1 MMTTRLLHCC
11 AAWGGELRRLFF
23 VALFSMLTLG
33 AAAQGNSIKG
43 NVVDAAGQ
51 PVIGASVLVKG
62 TLNGANTDI
71 DGNFQLNNVPANATI
86 EVSFVGYKTVE
97 TTAVASKTF
106 YNITLEED
114 SATLDEVVVVGYGVQ
129 KKSDVTGALTRV
141 GAEELNTK
149 PVMNAFE
156 ALQGKAA
163 GVDITSNQRPGEIGS
178 IRIRGNRSLTASNS
192 PLYVVD
198 GVPLSAGG
206 IETLNP
212 RDIESIDILKDAS
225 STAIYGSR
233 GANGVVL
240 VTTKR
245 GKVGQFSLNY
255 SGTVTVEHLKDL
267 QPSMSA
273 SDMITFMRWANHNA
287 TPNAY
292 PRGDQP
298 TYDTDLAMFG
308 ANPAWFNIK
317 KGWVDGVWDPSKVTN
332 YDWGDLVTK
341 TGITHE
347 HTLSGSGGTENIQGS
362 FSFGY
367 LNNDGTQKG
376 QEYQRYNF
384 ASTVDVTPKSW
395 FKMGASINL
404 SYTEQ
409 QYGYSRTGQV
419 GTNSGP
425 TDIYNAAKAL
435 PNYALPYDEAGNL
448 ASMPAGSDNAAL
460 TVMDEWTKSNDN
472 RESFRALGSFY
483 AQVDFGEI
491 WKPLK
496 GLSYKFA
503 FGPDFRYRRNGV
515 FIDASSA
522 GRNGGKNYAKWGAD
536 RYFSWTLD
544 NMILYNRQFGKHNI
558 GVTLLQSASKYNHE
572 NASMSGQG
580 YPYPSMLW
588 NNMGIIDIYD
598 SEQHSA
604 GMGTGF
610 GENQLASYMAR
621 INYNFDERFL
631 LTVSGRYDGSSVLA
645 KGNKWEFFP
654 SAAFGWRINQES
666 WLRDV
671 DWINNLKVRVGVGTT
686 GNAAVDAYS
695 TLGTVSQFHMPGN
708 GAESSFTIIAMNE
721 PYYVNMS
728 KSQNYMPNKTLGWE
742 KTTQWNYGIDFG
754 FFDNR
759 IMGTID
765 IYHSRTEDLL
775 MDATI
780 PTLTGYQTMMANI
793 GETKNFGV
801 ELGLDLTPVR
811 TKDFEWVS
819 SINTAYQKDEIVS
832 LLNGKQDMID
842 NKWFI
847 GQSIGVYYDYD
858 HAGLWQDTPEDQA
871 EMAKFNANGHKF
883 QPGLVRPVDQN
894 GDYKID
900 KDDRVIVGNT
910 NPKWTLGWSN
920 TFTWK
925 GLELTLELYG
935 RFGYMVSTGGM
946 ALSGAANQVEVDYWT
961 PDHTNSDWQKPIYN
975 SSRSAG
981 DPNAGLLGYEKAS
994 FLKVR
999 NLSLG
1004 YNFPK
1009 SICNKIG
1016 FSSLKVY
1023 VQGRNLGNIY
1033 SSIDYLDLDL
1043 GTSFYN
1049 RGFTIG
1055 LNIGF

>member
-1 MMTTRLLHCC
+1 MFL
-11 AAWGGELRRLFF
+11 
-23 VALFSMLTLG
+23 VALFSVLTLS
-33 AAAQGNSIKG
+33 AAAQSNSIKG
-43 NVVDAAGQ
+43 NVVDTSGQ

-62 TLNGANTDI
+62 TLNGANTDVN
-71 DGNFQLNNVPANATI
+71 GNFQLSNVPANATI

-97 TTAVASKTF
+97 TVAIPSKTF
-106 YNITLEED
+106 YNITMEED

-178 IRIRGNRSLTASNS
+178 IRIRGNRSLNASNT

-245 GKVGQFSLNY
+245 GKTGQFNLNY
-255 SGTVTVEHLKDL
+255 SGTVTVESIKDL

-273 SDMITFMRWANHNA
+273 ADMTTFVRWARHNA
-287 TPNAY
+287 TPDKY
-292 PRGDQP
+292 PNGDKP
-298 TYDTDLAMFG
+298 TYESDQEMFG
-308 ANPAWFNIK
+308 ATPFWFNIQ
-317 KGWVDGVWDPSKVTN
+317 KGWVNGVWDPSKVTD
-332 YDWGDLVTK
+332 YDWEGLVTK

-367 LNNDGTQKG
+367 LSNDGTQKG

-384 ASTVDVTPKSW
+384 ASTVDVTPKAW

-409 QYGYSRTGQV
+409 QYGFSRTGQSS
-419 GTNSGP
+419 NSGP
-425 TDIYNAAKAL
+425 TDIYGAAKAL
-435 PNYALPYDEAGNL
+435 PHYALPYDEAGNL
-448 ASMPAGSDNAAL
+448 QIMPGGSDANAY

-503 FGPDFRYRRNGV
+503 FGPDFRYRRNGI

-522 GRNGGKNYAKWGAD
+522 ARAGSSNYVKWGAD

-544 NMILYNRQFGKHNI
+544 NMILYNRQFGKHNV

-572 NASMSGQG
+572 NASMSGQN

-598 SEQHSA
+598 SSTYKA

-610 GENQLASYMAR
+610 SENQLASYMAR

-645 KGNKWEFFP
+645 KGNKWAFFP
-654 SAAFGWRINQES
+654 SAAIGWRINQES
-666 WLRDV
+666 WLRDK
-671 DWINNLKVRVGVGTT
+671 DWINNLKLRVGVGTT
-686 GNAAVDAYS
+686 GNSAVDAYG
-695 TLGTVSQFHMPGN
+695 TLGTVSQFYMPGN
-708 GAESSFTIIAMNE
+708 GANSSMTILAMNE
-721 PYYVNMS
+721 PYYVDMS

-765 IYHSRTEDLL
+765 IYHSHTKDLL
-775 MDATI
+775 MKATV
-780 PTLTGYQTMMANI
+780 PTLTGYQTMMANV
-793 GETKNFGV
+793 GETKNFGIEFGV
-801 ELGLDLTPVR
+801 DFTPVR

-819 SINTAYQKDEIVS
+819 SINAAYQKDEIIS

-847 GQSIGVYYDYD
+847 GQSIGVFYDYD
-858 HAGLWQDTPEDQA
+858 NIGLWQDTPEDLA
-871 EMAKFNANGHKF
+871 LMEKYNANGHKF
-883 QPGLVRPVDQN
+883 QPGMVRPVDQPDEN
-894 GDYKID
+894 GEIDYKINE
-900 KDDRVIVGNT
+900 KDRVILGNT
-910 NPKWTLGWSN
+910 TPRWTMGWSN

-925 GLELTLELYG
+925 GLELAIELYG
-935 RFGYMVSTGGM
+935 RMGYMISTGGEG
-946 ALSGAANQVEVDYWT
+946 LSGAANQRVVDYWT
-961 PDHTNSDWQKPIYN
+961 PDNPGADWQKPVYN
-975 SSRSAG
+975 SSRSATDG
-981 DPNAGLLGYEKAS
+981 NAGLLGYKSAS

-1033 SSIDYLDLDL
+1033 SSIDFIDLDL
-1043 GTSFYN
+1043 GTTYYN
-1049 RGFTIG
+1049 RGFTVG

>member
-1 MMTTRLLHCC
+1 MKTTRHLQSC

-33 AAAQGNSIKG
+33 AAAQSNSIKG
-43 NVVDAAGQ
+43 NVVDTSGQ

-62 TLNGANTDI
+62 TMNGTNTDI
-71 DGNFQLNNVPANATI
+71 NGNFSLNNVPANGTL
-86 EVSFVGYKTVE
+86 EVTFIGFKTVE
-97 TTAVASKTF
+97 TIAVPSQTF
-106 YNITLEED
+106 FNITMEED

-141 GAEELNTK
+141 DSETLNTK

-163 GVDITSNQRPGEIGS
+163 GVDITSNQRPGEIGD
-178 IRIRGNRSLTASNS
+178 IRIRGNRSLNASNK

-245 GKVGQFSLNY
+245 GKTGQFNLNY
-255 SGTVTVEHLKDL
+255 SGTVTVENIKDL
-267 QPSMSA
+267 QPAMSA
-273 SDMITFMRWANHNA
+273 SDMITFVRWAKYNA
-287 TPNAY
+287 NPNIN

-298 TYDTDLAMFG
+298 SYEKDKDYFTG
-308 ANPAWFNIK
+308 NPGWANIE
-317 KGWVDGVWDPSKVTN
+317 KGWVNGVWDPSKVTD
-332 YDWGDLVTK
+332 YDWGGLVTK

-347 HTLSGSGGTENIQGS
+347 HTLSGSGGTENVQGS

-367 LNNDGTQKG
+367 LSNDGTQKG

-395 FKMGASINL
+395 FKMGASVNL

-409 QYGYSRTGQV
+409 QYGFSRTGQV
-419 GTNSGP
+419 GTKSGP
-425 TDIYNAAKAL
+425 TDIYGAAKAI
-435 PNYALPYDEAGNL
+435 PRYALPYDEDGDIIN
-448 ASMPAGSDNAAL
+448 MPAGSETAAL

-503 FGPDFRYRRNGV
+503 FGPDFRYRRNGI

-522 GRNGGKNYAKWGAD
+522 ARAGGKNYVKWGAD

-544 NMILYNRQFGKHNI
+544 NMILYNRQFGKHNV

-588 NNMGIIDIYD
+588 NNMGIIDIKDTQY
-598 SEQHSA
+598 SA

-610 GENQLASYMAR
+610 SENQLASYMAR

-645 KGNKWEFFP
+645 KGNKWAFFP
-654 SAAFGWRINQES
+654 SAAIGWRINQES
-666 WLRDV
+666 WLRDK
-671 DWINNLKVRVGVGTT
+671 DWINNLKLRVGVGTT
-686 GNAAVDAYS
+686 GNSSVDAYG
-695 TLGTVSQFHMPGN
+695 TLGVVSQFKMPGN
-708 GAESSFTIIAMNE
+708 GYNSSFPILSTNE
-721 PYYVNMS
+721 PYYVNMDS
-728 KSQNYMPNKTLGWE
+728 KQNYMPNKTLGWE

-765 IYHSRTEDLL
+765 IYHSHTKDLL
-775 MDATI
+775 MKATV
-780 PTLTGYQTMMANI
+780 PTLTGYQSMMANV
-793 GETKNFGV
+793 GETKNFGIEIGV
-801 ELGLDLTPVR
+801 DFTPVR

-842 NKWFI
+842 NSWFI
-847 GQSIGVYYDYD
+847 GQSIGVYYGFD

-883 QPGLVRPVDQN
+883 EPGMVRPVDQDGN
-894 GDYKID
+894 YKIGD
-900 KDDRVIVGNT
+900 EDRVILGNK
-910 NPKWTLGWSN
+910 NPNWTLGWSN
-920 TFTWK
+920 TFSWK
-925 GLELTLELYG
+925 GIELSLELYG
-935 RFGYMVSTGGM
+935 RFGYMVSTEGQ
-946 ALSGAANQVEVDYWT
+946 ALSGAANQYEVDYWT
-961 PDHTNSDWQKPIYN
+961 PDHTNSEWQKPIYN
-975 SSRSAG
+975 SSRSSG
-981 DPNAGLLGYEKAS
+981 DPYCGLLGYKKAS

-1033 SSIDYLDLDL
+1033 SSVDFWDLDL
-1043 GTSFYN
+1043 GTSYYN
-1049 RGFTIG
+1049 RGFTVG

>member
-1 MMTTRLLHCC
+1 MKTARLLQCC
-11 AAWGGELRRLFF
+11 AAWGGELRRLFL
-23 VALFSMLTLG
+23 VALFSVLTLS

-43 NVVDAAGQ
+43 NVVDASGQ

-62 TLNGANTDI
+62 TLNGTNTDVN
-71 DGNFQLNNVPANATI
+71 GNFALNNVPANGII
-86 EVSFVGYKTVE
+86 EVSFIGYKPVE
-97 TTAVASKTF
+97 TVAVPSQTF
-106 YNITLEED
+106 FNITMEED

-141 GAEELNTK
+141 DSETLNTK

-163 GVDITSNQRPGEIGS
+163 GVDITSNQRPGEIGD
-178 IRIRGNRSLTASNS
+178 IRIRGNRSLNASNK

-245 GKVGQFSLNY
+245 GKAGQFNLNY
-255 SGTVTVEHLKDL
+255 SGTVTVEKIKDL
-267 QPSMSA
+267 QPAMSA
-273 SDMITFMRWANHNA
+273 SDMITFVRWAKYNA
-287 TPNAY
+287 NPNIN
-292 PRGDQP
+292 PRGDEP
-298 TYDTDLAMFG
+298 SYEKDKDYFTG
-308 ANPAWFNIK
+308 NPGWANIE
-317 KGWVDGVWDPSKVTN
+317 KGWVNGVWDPSKVTD
-332 YDWGDLVTK
+332 YDWGGLVTK

-347 HTLSGSGGTENIQGS
+347 HTLSGSGGTENVQGS

-367 LNNDGTQKG
+367 LSNDGTQKG

-384 ASTVDVTPKSW
+384 SSTVDVTPKSW
-395 FKMGASINL
+395 FKMGASVNL

-419 GTNSGP
+419 GTQSGP
-425 TDIYNAAKAL
+425 TDIYLAAKAL
-435 PNYALPYDEAGNL
+435 PRYALPYDENGEIIN
-448 ASMPAGSDNAAL
+448 MPAGSETAAL

-503 FGPDFRYRRNGV
+503 FGPDFRYRRNGI

-522 GRNGGKNYAKWGAD
+522 GRAGGKNYVKWGAD

-544 NMILYNRQFGKHNI
+544 NMILYNRQFGKHNV

-588 NNMGIIDIYD
+588 NNMGIIDIKDTQY
-598 SEQHSA
+598 SA

-610 GENQLASYMAR
+610 SENQLASYMAR

-645 KGNKWEFFP
+645 KGNKWAFFP
-654 SAAFGWRINQES
+654 SAAIGWRINQES
-666 WLRDV
+666 WLRDKE
-671 DWINNLKVRVGVGTT
+671 WINNLKLRVGVGTT
-686 GNAAVDAYS
+686 GNSSVDAYG
-695 TLGTVSQFHMPGN
+695 TLGVVSQFKMPGDGYN
-708 GAESSFTIIAMNE
+708 SSFPILSTNE
-721 PYYVNMS
+721 PYYVNMDS
-728 KSQNYMPNKTLGWE
+728 KQNYMPNKTLGWE

-765 IYHSRTEDLL
+765 IYHSRTKDLL
-775 MDATI
+775 MKATV
-780 PTLTGYQTMMANI
+780 PTLTGYQSMMANV
-793 GETKNFGV
+793 GETKNFGIEIGV
-801 ELGLDLTPVR
+801 DFTPVR

-842 NKWFI
+842 NSWFI
-847 GQSIGVYYDYD
+847 GQSIGVYYGFAN
-858 HAGLWQDTPEDQA
+858 AGLWQDTPEDQA

-883 QPGLVRPVDQN
+883 EPGMVRPIDQDGN
-894 GDYKID
+894 YKIGD
-900 KDDRVIVGNT
+900 EDRVILGNK
-910 NPKWTLGWSN
+910 NPNWTLGWSN
-920 TFTWK
+920 TFSWK
-925 GLELTLELYG
+925 GIELSLELYG
-935 RFGYMVSTGGM
+935 RFGYMVSTEGQ
-946 ALSGAANQVEVDYWT
+946 ALSGAANQYEVDYWT
-961 PDHTNSDWQKPIYN
+961 PDHTNSEWQKPIYN
-975 SSRSAG
+975 SSRSSG
-981 DPNAGLLGYEKAS
+981 DPYCGLLGYKKAS

-1033 SSIDYLDLDL
+1033 SSVDFWDLDL
-1043 GTSFYN
+1043 GTSYYN
-1049 RGFTIG
+1049 RGFTVG

>member
-1 MMTTRLLHCC
+1 MNTIIKH
-11 AAWGGELRRLFF
+11 
-23 VALFSMLTLG
+23 FSVSVRFI
-33 AAAQGNSIKG
+33 AAALLLACSFSLRAAGEHEIKG
-43 NVVDAAGQ
+43 RVVDPDGK
-51 PVIGASVLVKG
+51 PIPGAVVNVAEQSRIVLTDADG
-62 TLNGANTDI
+62 AFTLVGAMPEDE
-71 DGNFQLNNVPANATI
+71 VNASRT
-86 EVSFVGYKTVE
+86 GYKTAVVPVE
-97 TTAVASKTF
+97 SLNEFLV
-106 YNITLEED
+106 ITLDPDNDPYSHEMALAFTEKPKKTVIEGT
-114 SATLDEVVVVGYGVQ
+114 STVSGKELQRYPITVLQNAFNSTLTGVQ
-129 KKSDVTGALTRV
+129 TYEASSEPGW
-141 GAEELNTK
+141 AETK
-149 PVMNAFE
+149 
-156 ALQGKAA
+156 LY
-163 GVDITSNQRPGEIGS
+163 
-178 IRIRGNRSLTASNS
+178 IRGLR
-192 PLYVVD
+192 
-198 GVPLSAGG
+198 
-206 IETLNP
+206 TLNSSARNP
-212 RDIESIDILKDAS
+212 IFIVDNVERDISFLDAFPIESVTILKDAAA
-225 STAIYGSR
+225 TAIYGMR

-245 GKVGQFSLNY
+245 GKTGQFNLNY
-255 SGTVTVEHLKDL
+255 SGTVTVENIKDL
-267 QPSMSA
+267 QPAMSA
-273 SDMITFMRWANHNA
+273 SDMITFVRWAKYNA
-287 TPNAY
+287 NPNIN

-298 TYDTDLAMFG
+298 SYEKDKDYFTG
-308 ANPAWFNIK
+308 NPGWANIE
-317 KGWVDGVWDPSKVTN
+317 KGWVNGVWDPSKVTD
-332 YDWGDLVTK
+332 YDWGGLVTK

-347 HTLSGSGGTENIQGS
+347 HTLSGSGGTENVQGS

-367 LNNDGTQKG
+367 LSNDGTQKG

-395 FKMGASINL
+395 FKMGASVNL

-409 QYGYSRTGQV
+409 QYGFSRTGQV

-425 TDIYNAAKAL
+425 TDIYGAAKAI
-435 PNYALPYDEAGNL
+435 PRYALPYDEDGDIIN
-448 ASMPAGSDNAAL
+448 MPAGSETAAL

-503 FGPDFRYRRNGV
+503 FGPDFRYRRNGI

-522 GRNGGKNYAKWGAD
+522 ARAGGKNYVKWGAD

-544 NMILYNRQFGKHNI
+544 NMILYNRQFGKHNV

-588 NNMGIIDIYD
+588 NNMGIIDIKDTQY
-598 SEQHSA
+598 SA

-610 GENQLASYMAR
+610 SENQLASYMAR

-645 KGNKWEFFP
+645 KGNKWAFFP
-654 SAAFGWRINQES
+654 SAAIGWRINQES
-666 WLRDV
+666 WLRDK
-671 DWINNLKVRVGVGTT
+671 DWINNLKLRVGVGTT
-686 GNAAVDAYS
+686 GNSSVDAYG
-695 TLGTVSQFHMPGN
+695 TLGVVSQFKMPGN
-708 GAESSFTIIAMNE
+708 GYNSSFPILSTNE
-721 PYYVNMS
+721 PYYVNMDS
-728 KSQNYMPNKTLGWE
+728 KQNYMPNKTLGWE

-765 IYHSRTEDLL
+765 IYHSHTKDLL
-775 MDATI
+775 MKATV
-780 PTLTGYQTMMANI
+780 PTLTGYQSMMANV
-793 GETKNFGV
+793 GETKNFGIEIGV
-801 ELGLDLTPVR
+801 DFTPVR

-842 NKWFI
+842 NSWFI
-847 GQSIGVYYDYD
+847 GQSIGVYYGFD

-883 QPGLVRPVDQN
+883 EPGMVRPVDQDGN
-894 GDYKID
+894 YKIGD
-900 KDDRVIVGNT
+900 EDRVILGNK
-910 NPKWTLGWSN
+910 NPNWTLGWSN
-920 TFTWK
+920 TFSWK
-925 GLELTLELYG
+925 GIELSLELYG
-935 RFGYMVSTGGM
+935 RFGYMVSTEGQ
-946 ALSGAANQVEVDYWT
+946 ALSGAANQYEVDYWT
-961 PDHTNSDWQKPIYN
+961 PDHTNSEWQKPIYN
-975 SSRSAG
+975 SSRSSG
-981 DPNAGLLGYEKAS
+981 DPYCGLLGYKKAS

-1033 SSIDYLDLDL
+1033 SSVDFWDLDL
-1043 GTSFYN
+1043 GTSYYN
-1049 RGFTIG
+1049 RGFTVG

>member
-1 MMTTRLLHCC
+1 MTEKFYSFTKTAALRLALVLAFVSL
-11 AAWGGELRRLFF
+11 AAGSASAQSRTVTGT
-23 VALFSMLTLG
+23 VKDSMGPVLAASVVVEGTTLG
-33 AAAQGNSIKG
+33 VST
-43 NVVDAAGQ
+43 D
-51 PVIGASVLVKG
+51 
-62 TLNGANTDI
+62 LNGKFRI
-71 DGNFQLNNVPANATI
+71 EVPASAKQLR
-86 EVSFVGYKTVE
+86 VSFIGYDDSYV
-97 TTAVASKTF
+97 
-106 YNITLEED
+106 TLQPSQTDYEV
-114 SATLDEVVVVGYGVQ
+114 TLSESSNQLDDVVVVGYATVKRRDVVGSVSSINSEALTQMPVASVSEAMSGRMAGVQ
-129 KKSDVTGALTRV
+129 VTATEGDPDADVRIRV
-141 GAEELNTK
+141 RGT
-149 PVMNAFE
+149 
-156 ALQGKAA
+156 
-163 GVDITSNQRPGEIGS
+163 GS
-178 IRIRGNRSLTASNS
+178 ITQDSS
-192 PLYVVD
+192 PLYIVD
-198 GVPLSAGG
+198 GFPVKS
-206 IETLNP
+206 IS
-212 RDIESIDILKDAS
+212 DIPASDIQSIDVLKDAF

-245 GKVGQFSLNY
+245 GKAGQFNLNY
-255 SGTVTVEHLKDL
+255 SGTVTVENIKDL
-267 QPSMSA
+267 QPAMSA
-273 SDMITFMRWANHNA
+273 SDMITFVRWAKYNA
-287 TPNAY
+287 NPNIN

-298 TYDTDLAMFG
+298 SYTSDMDYFTG
-308 ANPAWFNIK
+308 NPGWANIE
-317 KGWVDGVWDPSKVTN
+317 KGWVNGVWDPSKVTD
-332 YDWGDLVTK
+332 YDWGGLVTK

-347 HTLSGSGGTENIQGS
+347 HTLSGSGGTENVQGS

-367 LNNDGTQKG
+367 LSNDGTQKG

-395 FKMGASINL
+395 FKMGASVNL

-409 QYGYSRTGQV
+409 QYGFSRTGQV

-425 TDIYNAAKAL
+425 TDIYGAAKAI
-435 PNYALPYDEAGNL
+435 PRYALPYDEDGDIIN
-448 ASMPAGSDNAAL
+448 MPAGSESAAL

-503 FGPDFRYRRNGV
+503 FGPDFRYRRNGI

-522 GRNGGKNYAKWGAD
+522 ARAGGKNYVKWGAD

-544 NMILYNRQFGKHNI
+544 NMILYNRQFGKHNV

-588 NNMGIIDIYD
+588 NNMGIIDIKDTQY
-598 SEQHSA
+598 SA

-610 GENQLASYMAR
+610 SENQLASYMAR

-645 KGNKWEFFP
+645 KGNKWAFFP
-654 SAAFGWRINQES
+654 SAAIGWRINQES
-666 WLRDV
+666 WLRDK
-671 DWINNLKVRVGVGTT
+671 DWINNLKLRVGVGTT
-686 GNAAVDAYS
+686 GNSSVDAYG
-695 TLGTVSQFHMPGN
+695 TLGVVSQFKMPGDGYN
-708 GAESSFTIIAMNE
+708 SSFPILSTNE
-721 PYYVNMS
+721 PYYVNMDS
-728 KSQNYMPNKTLGWE
+728 KQNYMPNKTLGWE

-765 IYHSRTEDLL
+765 IYHSHTKDLL
-775 MDATI
+775 MKATV
-780 PTLTGYQTMMANI
+780 PTLTGYQSMMANV
-793 GETKNFGV
+793 GETKNFGIEIGV
-801 ELGLDLTPVR
+801 DFTPVR

-842 NKWFI
+842 NSWFI
-847 GQSIGVYYDYD
+847 GQSIGVYYGFD

-883 QPGLVRPVDQN
+883 EPGMVRPVDQDGN
-894 GDYKID
+894 YKIGD
-900 KDDRVIVGNT
+900 EDRVILGNK
-910 NPKWTLGWSN
+910 NPNWTLGWSN
-920 TFTWK
+920 TFSWK
-925 GLELTLELYG
+925 GIELSLELYG
-935 RFGYMVSTGGM
+935 RFGYMVSTEGQ
-946 ALSGAANQVEVDYWT
+946 ALSGAANQYEVDYWT
-961 PDHTNSDWQKPIYN
+961 PDHTNSEWQKPIYN
-975 SSRSAG
+975 SSRSSG
-981 DPNAGLLGYEKAS
+981 DPYCGLLGYKKAS

-1033 SSIDYLDLDL
+1033 SSVDFWDLDL
-1043 GTSFYN
+1043 GTSYYN
-1049 RGFTIG
+1049 RGFTVG

>member
-1 MMTTRLLHCC
+1 
-11 AAWGGELRRLFF
+11 
-23 VALFSMLTLG
+23 MLTLG
-33 AAAQGNSIKG
+33 AAAQSNSIKG
-43 NVVDAAGQ
+43 NVVDTSGQ

-62 TLNGANTDI
+62 TLNGANTDV
-71 DGNFQLNNVPANATI
+71 DGNFYLSNVPANATI

-97 TTAVASKTF
+97 TVAIPSKTF
-106 YNITLEED
+106 YNITMEED

-178 IRIRGNRSLTASNS
+178 IRIRGNRSLTASNT

-245 GKVGQFSLNY
+245 GKAGQFNLNY
-255 SGTVTVEHLKDL
+255 SGTVTVENIKDL

-273 SDMITFMRWANHNA
+273 ADMITFVRWAKYNA
-287 TPNAY
+287 NPEIN
-292 PRGDQP
+292 PRGDEP
-298 TYDTDLAMFG
+298 TYAKDKDYFTG
-308 ANPAWFNIK
+308 NPSWFNIER
-317 KGWVDGVWDPSKVTN
+317 GWVDGVWDPSKVTD
-332 YDWGDLVTK
+332 YDWGGLVTK

-367 LNNDGTQKG
+367 LSNDGTQKG

-384 ASTVDVTPKSW
+384 ASTVDVTPKAW
-395 FKMGASINL
+395 FKMGASVNL

-419 GTNSGP
+419 GTNTGP
-425 TDIYNAAKAL
+425 TDIYLAAKAL
-435 PNYALPYDEAGNL
+435 PRYALPYDEDGTLMN
-448 ASMPAGSDNAAL
+448 SPAGSETNAL

-491 WKPLK
+491 WKPLE

-503 FGPDFRYRRNGV
+503 FGPDFRYRRQGI

-522 GRNGGKNYAKWGAD
+522 GRAGGKNYVKWGAD
-536 RYFSWTLD
+536 RYFSWTID
-544 NMILYNRQFGKHNI
+544 NMILYNRQFGKHNV

-572 NASMSGQG
+572 NASMSGSG

-588 NNMGIIDIYD
+588 NNMGIIDIKDTQYG
-598 SEQHSA
+598 A

-610 GENQLASYMAR
+610 SENQLASYMAR

-645 KGNKWEFFP
+645 EGNKWAFFP
-654 SAAFGWRINQES
+654 SAAIGWRINQES
-666 WLRDV
+666 WLRDK
-671 DWINNLKVRVGVGTT
+671 DWINNLKLRIGVGTT
-686 GNAAVDAYS
+686 GNSAVSAYG
-695 TLGTVSQFHMPGN
+695 TLGTVSKFNMPDNTYSG
-708 GAESSFTIIAMNE
+708 SFPILVTNE
-721 PYYVNMS
+721 PYYKKMDSSANS
-728 KSQNYMPNKTLGWE
+728 MPNKMLGWE

-765 IYHSRTEDLL
+765 IYHSRTKDLL
-775 MDATI
+775 MAATI

-793 GETKNFGV
+793 GETKNFGIEFGV
-801 ELGLDLTPVR
+801 DFTPVR
-811 TKDFEWVS
+811 TKDFEWIS
-819 SINTAYQKDEIVS
+819 SINAAYQKDEIVS

-842 NKWFI
+842 NSWFI
-847 GQSIGVYYDYD
+847 GESIGVFYGFEN
-858 HAGLWQDTPEDQA
+858 AGLWQDTPEDRALMEQ
-871 EMAKFNANGHKF
+871 FNANGHKF
-883 QPGLVRPVDQN
+883 EPGMVRPVDQG

-900 KDDRVIVGNT
+900 DKDRVILGNK
-910 NPKWTLGWSN
+910 NPNWTLGWSN
-920 TFTWK
+920 TFSWK

-935 RFGYMVSTGGM
+935 RFGYMVSTNGE
-946 ALSGAANQVEVDYWT
+946 ALSGAANQYKVDYWT
-961 PDHTNSDWQKPIYN
+961 PDHTNSDYQKPIYN
-975 SSRSAG
+975 SSRSSG
-981 DPNAGLLGYEKAS
+981 DPYCGLLGYKNAS

-1033 SSIDYLDLDL
+1033 SSVDFWDLDL
-1043 GTSFYN
+1043 GTSYYN
-1049 RGFTIG
+1049 RGFTVG

>member
-1 MMTTRLLHCC
+1 MTEKFYSFTKTAALRLALVLAFVSL
-11 AAWGGELRRLFF
+11 AAGSASAQSRTVTGT
-23 VALFSMLTLG
+23 VKDSMGPVLAASVVVEGTTLG
-33 AAAQGNSIKG
+33 VST
-43 NVVDAAGQ
+43 D
-51 PVIGASVLVKG
+51 
-62 TLNGANTDI
+62 LNGKFRI
-71 DGNFQLNNVPANATI
+71 EVPASAKQLR
-86 EVSFVGYKTVE
+86 VSFIGYDDSYV
-97 TTAVASKTF
+97 
-106 YNITLEED
+106 TLQPSQTDYEV
-114 SATLDEVVVVGYGVQ
+114 TLSESSNQLDDVVVVGYATVKRRDVVGSVSSINSEALTQMPVASVSEAMSGRMAGVQ
-129 KKSDVTGALTRV
+129 VTATEGDPDADVRIRV
-141 GAEELNTK
+141 RGT
-149 PVMNAFE
+149 
-156 ALQGKAA
+156 
-163 GVDITSNQRPGEIGS
+163 GS
-178 IRIRGNRSLTASNS
+178 ITQDSS
-192 PLYVVD
+192 PLYIVD
-198 GVPLSAGG
+198 GFPV
-206 IETLNP
+206 
-212 RDIESIDILKDAS
+212 ESISDIPASDIQSIDVLKDAF

-245 GKVGQFSLNY
+245 GKTGQFNLNY
-255 SGTVTVEHLKDL
+255 SGTVTVENIKDL
-267 QPSMSA
+267 QPAMSA
-273 SDMITFMRWANHNA
+273 SDMITFVRWAKYNA
-287 TPNAY
+287 NPNIN

-298 TYDTDLAMFG
+298 SYEKDKDYFTG
-308 ANPAWFNIK
+308 NPGWANIE
-317 KGWVDGVWDPSKVTN
+317 KGWVNGVWDPSKVTD
-332 YDWGDLVTK
+332 YDWGGLVTK

-347 HTLSGSGGTENIQGS
+347 HTLSGSGGTENVQGS

-367 LNNDGTQKG
+367 LSNDGTQKG

-395 FKMGASINL
+395 FKMGASVNL

-409 QYGYSRTGQV
+409 QYGFSRTGQV

-425 TDIYNAAKAL
+425 TDIYGAAKAI
-435 PNYALPYDEAGNL
+435 PRYALPYDEDGDIIN
-448 ASMPAGSDNAAL
+448 MPAGSETAAL

-503 FGPDFRYRRNGV
+503 FGPDFRYRRNGI

-522 GRNGGKNYAKWGAD
+522 ARAGGKNYVKWGAD

-544 NMILYNRQFGKHNI
+544 NMILYNRQFGKHNV

-588 NNMGIIDIYD
+588 NNMGIIDIKDTQY
-598 SEQHSA
+598 SA

-610 GENQLASYMAR
+610 SENQLASYMAR

-645 KGNKWEFFP
+645 KGNKWAFFP
-654 SAAFGWRINQES
+654 SAAIGWRINQES
-666 WLRDV
+666 WLRDK
-671 DWINNLKVRVGVGTT
+671 DWINNLKLRVGVGTT
-686 GNAAVDAYS
+686 GNSSVDAYG
-695 TLGTVSQFHMPGN
+695 TLGVVSQFKMPGN
-708 GAESSFTIIAMNE
+708 GYNSSFPILSTNE
-721 PYYVNMS
+721 PYYVNMDS
-728 KSQNYMPNKTLGWE
+728 KQNYMPNKTLGWE

-765 IYHSRTEDLL
+765 IYHSHTKDLL
-775 MDATI
+775 MKATV
-780 PTLTGYQTMMANI
+780 PTLTGYQSMMANV
-793 GETKNFGV
+793 GETKNFGIEIGV
-801 ELGLDLTPVR
+801 DFTPVR

-842 NKWFI
+842 NSWFI
-847 GQSIGVYYDYD
+847 GQSIGVYYGFD

-883 QPGLVRPVDQN
+883 EPGMVRPVDQDGN
-894 GDYKID
+894 YKIGD
-900 KDDRVIVGNT
+900 EDRVILGNK
-910 NPKWTLGWSN
+910 NPNWTLGWSN
-920 TFTWK
+920 TFSWK
-925 GLELTLELYG
+925 GIELSLELYG
-935 RFGYMVSTGGM
+935 RFGYMVSTEGQ
-946 ALSGAANQVEVDYWT
+946 ALSGAANQYEVDYWT
-961 PDHTNSDWQKPIYN
+961 PDHTNSEWQKPIYN
-975 SSRSAG
+975 SSRSSG
-981 DPNAGLLGYEKAS
+981 DPYCGLLGYKKAS

-1033 SSIDYLDLDL
+1033 SSVDFWDLDL
-1043 GTSFYN
+1043 GTSYYN
-1049 RGFTIG
+1049 RGFTVG